1 MTGEFYKKLIDLDT
15 DELRWVWDNNKG
27 VRERV
32 FDYAMESA
40 YFWVDEYLHGL
51 PCGAADY
58 SIGGQRDYFQVED
71 PANFLQWLKEAQ
83 RNYCLLPENDNWSS
97 WPLIEKAELIH
108 NTMDYLYYDLS
119 DENYTR
125 METRRDEI
133 LEKLADKVQ
142 EVLSGE
148 YEYFYDE
155 ENCFSYFCEMQESIF
170 GDGCWIDDTFILW
183 NVYTVKECFA

>member
-1 MTGEFYKKLIDLDT
+1 MTGDFYKKLNDLGT
-15 DELRWVWDNNKG
+15 DELRRVWDNNKG

-40 YFWVDEYLHGL
+40 YFWVDEYLHDL
-51 PCGAADY
+51 PRGAADY

-108 NTMDYLYYDLS
+108 NRMDYLYYDLS

-133 LEKLADKVQ
+133 LEELADKVQ

-148 YEYFYDE
+148 YEQFYED
-155 ENCFSYFCEMQESIF
+155 ENCFWYFVEMQESIF
-170 GDGCWIDDTFILW
+170 GEEYWIDDTFILW
-183 NVYTVKECFA
+183 NVYEVKECFA

>member
-1 MTGEFYKKLIDLDT
+1 MTGDFHKKLIDLDT
-15 DELRWVWDNNKG
+15 DELRRVWDNNKG

-40 YFWVDEYLHGL
+40 YFQVGNYLHGL

-58 SIGGQRDYFQVED
+58 SIGGQRDYFTVED
-71 PANFLQWLKEAQ
+71 PAGFLSWLKDVQ
-83 RNYCLLPENDNWSS
+83 RFYYLLPENGEWSPWS
-97 WPLIEKAELIH
+97 LIEKAELL
-108 NTMDYLYYDLS
+108 TDRMDCLYYDLS
-119 DENYTR
+119 DENYNR

-133 LEKLADKVQ
+133 LEELADKVQ

-170 GDGCWIDDTFILW
+170 GDDCWIDDTFILW

>member
-1 MTGEFYKKLIDLDT
+1 MTGDFHKKLIDLDA
-15 DELRWVWDNNKG
+15 DELRRVWDNNKG

-40 YFWVDEYLHGL
+40 YFWVDEYLHNL
-51 PCGAADY
+51 PMGAADY
-58 SIGGQRDYFQVED
+58 SIGGQGDYFRAKD
-71 PANFLQWLKEAQ
+71 PAGFLQWLKEKQ
-83 RNYCLLPENDNWSS
+83 RSYCLLPENDEWNP
-97 WPLIEKAELIH
+97 WPLIEKAELL
-108 NTMDYLYYDLS
+108 TDRMDYLYYDLS

-133 LEKLADKVQ
+133 LEELADKVQ

-155 ENCFSYFCEMQESIF
+155 ENCFSYFCEMQDSIF
-170 GDGCWIDDTFILW
+170 GDDYWIDDTFILW
-183 NVYTVKECFA
+183 HVYTKKECFA

>member
-1 MTGEFYKKLIDLDT
+1 MTGDFYKKLNDLGT
-15 DELRWVWDNNKG
+15 DELRRVWNNNKG

-40 YFWVDEYLHGL
+40 YFQVGNYLHGL
-51 PCGAADY
+51 PCGVADY
-58 SIGGQRDYFQVED
+58 SIGGQRDYFSVED
-71 PANFLQWLKEAQ
+71 PDGFLQWLKATQ
-83 RNYCLLPENDNWSS
+83 RTYCLLPENGKWNP

-108 NTMDYLYYDLS
+108 NRMDSLYYDLS

-133 LEKLADKVQ
+133 LDELADKVQ

-155 ENCFSYFCEMQESIF
+155 ENCFSYFCEMQESIL
-170 GDGCWIDDTFILW
+170 GDGYWIDDTFILW